1 MKKAIQWALAGLL
14 IIVIVLQVI
23 LLKKMPGEA
32 EVPSLK
38 EIDQRIMHWTM
49 HHGQH
54 FSSKGEVSSLRS
66 AIEARLEKIESKL
79 EMQAQEKS

>member
-1 MKKAIQWALAGLL
+1 VKNTIQWIIAGLL
-14 IIVIVLQVI
+14 IAVIALQIIVI
-23 LLKKMPGEA
+23 KKMPGEA

-38 EIDQRIMHWTM
+38 EIDQRVMHWTM

-66 AIEARLEKIESKL
+66 AMDARLERIERKL
-79 EMQAQEKS
+79 DMQTEEEN